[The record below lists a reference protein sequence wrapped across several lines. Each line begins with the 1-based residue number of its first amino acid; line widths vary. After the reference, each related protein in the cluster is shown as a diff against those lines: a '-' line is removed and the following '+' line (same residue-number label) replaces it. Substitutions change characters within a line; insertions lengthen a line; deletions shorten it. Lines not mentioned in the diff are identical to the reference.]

1 MVWCMIILNSLFSN
15 KGILTVEIESWKS
28 FANSLDSDS
37 EKELFKKMLND
48 YCNYAGIVVN
58 ANGKYFPSEPLV
70 IALILSQHKK
80 MINWLIEKVSEKQR
94 KGWKWSVALNNLI
107 IHTKKY
113 QVSVAK
119 EDRR

>member
-1 MVWCMIILNSLFSN
+1 MIILNSLFSN

-94 KGWKWSVALNNLI
+94 KG
-107 IHTKKY
+107 
-113 QVSVAK
+113 
-119 EDRR
+119 